1 MALTQL
7 GLAYFVEDGI
17 LVITSEDR
25 AKEPLP
31 PSVATPA
38 PIGKMIEKSE
48 RGELSSSEL
57 KELIEVIKLRRQVKL
72 MHENYDAPPPA
83 GGAIGDG
90 GGHGGGSGDARHFP
104 GEENVSEMRELL
116 KEVRELIQVLK
127 AEKHAPE
134 GRQARYEEW
143 QGERRVEV
151 ISPVAR

>member
-1 MALTQL
+1 MDPVGLQEAERSINSTIQIDLEGVPLRRTLQLILTQL

-57 KELIEVIKLRRQVKL
+57 KELIEVIRLRRQVKV
-72 MHENYDAPPPA
+72 MHENYEAPT
-83 GGAIGDG
+83 
-90 GGHGGGSGDARHFP
+90 
-104 GEENVSEMRELL
+104 
-116 KEVRELIQVLK
+116 
-127 AEKHAPE
+127 
-134 GRQARYEEW
+134 
-143 QGERRVEV
+143 RRVRTRAGAAASAAV
-151 ISPVAR
+151 QTGSPARRTSARRRICSRRSAS